1 MTATPD
7 VGAGAEEL
15 LTEQRGPV
23 QWITFNRPH
32 ARNALTWNMYEL
44 LVDACEKVNANREVR
59 AVVFTGAGGQAFVA
73 GTDISQFR
81 AFKTERDALDYEARG
96 NLVMSTV
103 ESMRVPTIAAIA
115 GSCTGAGAAIV
126 NCCDIRIGSP
136 SARYGFPIARTLGN
150 CLSMAN
156 YARAAALIGIARL
169 KDLIMRARLMS
180 AEDMLACGLLAE
192 LTADEESLLPRAQE
206 LAEEVASYAPLTLW
220 ATKEALRRVRD
231 QLIPEGADS
240 DLIVACYMSA
250 DFREGVD
257 SFLAKRKPIW
267 KGE

>member
-1 MTATPD
+1 MTATPAAA
-7 VGAGAEEL
+7 AGADEL
-15 LTEQRGPV
+15 LIEQRGPV
-23 QWITFNRPH
+23 QWIIFNRPQ
-32 ARNALTWNMYEL
+32 ARNALTWNMYER
-44 LVDACEKVNANREVR
+44 LVDACEKVNDNREVR
-59 AVVFTGAGGQAFVA
+59 AAVFTGAGGQAFVA

-81 AFKTERDALDYEARG
+81 SFKTEQDALDYEAKG
-96 NLVMSTV
+96 NVVMSTV
-103 ESMRVPTIAAIA
+103 ESVRVPTIAAIA
-115 GSCTGAGAAIV
+115 GPCTGAGAAIA

-150 CLSMAN
+150 CLSMPN

-169 KDLIMRARLMS
+169 KDLIMRARLMN
-180 AEDMLACGLLAE
+180 AQEMVACGLMAE
-192 LTADEESLLPRAQE
+192 VTADEASLLPRAQE

-240 DLIVACYMSA
+240 DLIVACYMSR
-250 DFREGVD
+250 DFREGVE
-257 SFLAKRKPIW
+257 SFLAKRKPVW